1 MSKEMILRPYQ
12 VIKMLK
18 DGNIFYLS
26 ATMVYIA

>member
-18 DGNIFYLS
+18 DRNIFYLS
-26 ATMVYIA
+26 VIMVYIV